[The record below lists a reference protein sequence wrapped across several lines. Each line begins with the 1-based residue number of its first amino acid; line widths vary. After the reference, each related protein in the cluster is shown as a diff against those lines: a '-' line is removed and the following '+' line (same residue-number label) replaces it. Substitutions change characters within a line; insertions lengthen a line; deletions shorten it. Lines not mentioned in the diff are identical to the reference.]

1 MILTNIPFFL
11 SIIVVF
17 VLSFAFFYN
26 YIIKL
31 IEFIEPIQINDSGP
45 RFFSLI

>member
-1 MILTNIPFFL
+1 MILTNIPFFF
-11 SIIVVF
+11 INHCCFCIVVC
-17 VLSFAFFYN
+17 FFYN